1 MSLVRALLAIATT
14 AVAGLTVALV
24 LVATSNR
31 SLHHSEAPPTS
42 RQTVNW
48 QPERYLSVRAVNG
61 ISAARAGAAASG
73 FLVRPPVCSGPIS
86 LLGNAEMRLLTG
98 FRGRLA
104 SGVLIGSAFA
114 GMRLRTSPAPEAGPR
129 SWPTSPAL
137 ATIQK
142 RAHAGD

>member
-1 MSLVRALLAIATT
+1 MRAL
-14 AVAGLTVALV
+14 
-24 LVATSNR
+24 
-31 SLHHSEAPPTS
+31 
-42 RQTVNW
+42 
-48 QPERYLSVRAVNG
+48 NG

-114 GMRLRTSPAPEAGPR
+114 GVPLAHLPSTGSQPAVVADFRFHPAACGALCEGDNGARLRQPDREV
-129 SWPTSPAL
+129 AL
-137 ATIQK
+137 AAASATIQK